1 MSAKMESIPL
11 PTKKQKIPTAVKI
24 IAVALIP
31 LIVLVVSL
39 FAYGTYIQNASRIYP
54 NVTIAGVDVSG
65 LTRFEA
71 TQALGLHTYEERI
84 DNTSIVVNFPD
95 SSERVISGRDAM
107 MQYNAS
113 EMVAAAYSV
122 GRGQGVL
129 QDLFSYFQRYNAT
142 EAAFDIE
149 FYLNPTALQTIIA
162 EITEV
167 YNEGLD
173 SSVPEIF
180 EDRIVFTKGAGQVN
194 ANEEYLFELAYA
206 GLFTSLESGDPVEVN
221 YTLRG
226 DISIIFEILD
236 LREEIFIEPVSAEF
250 NPETISATECVTGVD
265 FDPIEAARVIGGL
278 EAGETTT
285 LYFEFTEPELT
296 QGYLDSML
304 FRDLIGRRTTHAA
317 GGSGRLTNITIA
329 NEAIHGMILLPGE
342 EFSFNE
348 TVGPR
353 TRERGFQTATILS
366 GGQFIPGIGGGICQT
381 SSTIFAAIRPSELLV
396 TERRPH
402 GRPIN
407 YLPPGWDATVAWG
420 HIDFRFVNNTDF
432 PLRIDITLEYRTVLA
447 EVWGT
452 IVDDFPREADWNS

>member
-11 PTKKQKIPTAVKI
+11 PAKQQKIPTAVKI

-39 FAYGTYIQNASRIYP
+39 FAYGTYIQNASRI
-54 NVTIAGVDVSG
+54 NQNITIAGVDVSG
-65 LTRFEA
+65 LTRYEA
-71 TQALGLHTYEERI
+71 TQALGLHAYEERI
-84 DNTSIVVNFPD
+84 DNAIIAVNFPD
-95 SSERVISGRDAM
+95 GSEVVISGRDAM
-107 MQYNAS
+107 MQYNAG

-122 GRGQGVL
+122 GRGRGVI
-129 QDLFSYFQRYNAT
+129 QDLFTYFQSYNAAET
-142 EAAFDIE
+142 AFNIE
-149 FYLNPTALQTIIA
+149 FYLNPTALKSIIA
-162 EITEV
+162 DVAET
-167 YNEGLD
+167 YNNSLD
-173 SSVPEIF
+173 ASVPEILD
-180 EDRIVFTKGAGQVN
+180 DRIVFTKGAGHVN
-194 ANEEYLFELAYA
+194 ADEQYLFELAYTA
-206 GLFTSLESGDPVEVN
+206 LFMSLDSGDTIDVN
-221 YTLRG
+221 YSLRG
-226 DISIIFEILD
+226 DINIICEILD
-236 LREEIFIEPVSAEF
+236 LREEIFVEPVSAEF
-250 NPETISATECVTGVD
+250 DPETISATESVTGVD
-265 FDPIEAARVIGGL
+265 FDTVEAARTIGSL
-278 EAGETTT
+278 MPGETTT
-285 LYFEFTEPELT
+285 LYFDFTDPELT
-296 QGYLDSML
+296 QEYLNSML

-353 TRERGFQTATILS
+353 TRDRGFQTATILS

-381 SSTIFAAIRPSELLV
+381 SSTIFAAIRPSELLI

-432 PLRIDITLEYRTVLA
+432 PIRIDITLEYRTVLA

-452 IVDDFPREADWNS
+452 IVDDFPRAADWNS